1 MKKIIF
7 KGSGVA
13 IVTPMFDDGSINFD
27 ALGEIIEFQIKN
39 KTDAI
44 ITCGTTGEAATMSED
59 ERSAVIKYTVEKVAG
74 RIPVIAGTG
83 SNNTEHALKLSKT
96 AQNLGVDALLIVTP
110 YYNKT
115 SQKGL
120 IEHYTYIANNVDL
133 PIILYNV
140 PSRTGVSIRP
150 ETYLEL
156 TKHQNIVAVKEA
168 NGDISSIAK
177 IISLCGDNLAVY
189 SGNDD
194 QIIPILSLGGL
205 GVISVFANVCPLEC
219 HEINQ
224 KFFDG
229 KLNEARDLFLKS
241 NDLMNLLFC
250 DVNPIPVKEAMNL
263 LGFNCGKCRLPLVS
277 LSTDNKEKLIA
288 AMKRFGLNHK

>member
-13 IVTPMFDDGSINFD
+13 IVTPMLDDGSINFD
-27 ALGEIIEFQIKN
+27 ALGQIIEFQIKN

-59 ERSAVIKYTVEKVAG
+59 ERYAVIKYTVEKVAG

-83 SNNTEHALKLSKT
+83 SNNTEHALKMSKA

-120 IEHYTYIANNVDL
+120 IEHYTYIADNVDL

-156 TKHQNIVAVKEA
+156 SKHHNIVAVKEA

-177 IISLCGDNLAVY
+177 TISLC
-189 SGNDD
+189 
-194 QIIPILSLGGL
+194 IP
-205 GVISVFANVCPLEC
+205 EMTT
-219 HEINQ
+219 
-224 KFFDG
+224 K
-229 KLNEARDLFLKS
+229 LFLFYRLVVSVLFLFLQMFALS
-241 NDLMNLLFC
+241 NVM
-250 DVNPIPVKEAMNL
+250 
-263 LGFNCGKCRLPLVS
+263 
-277 LSTDNKEKLIA
+277 KLIKNTS
-288 AMKRFGLNHK
+288 MVNCLKLEIYF

>member
-1 MKKIIF
+1 MKKTIF

-13 IVTPMFDDGSINFD
+13 LITPMFDNGKINFD
-27 ALGEIIEFQIKN
+27 SLGELIEFQIKN

-44 ITCGTTGEAATMSED
+44 ITCGTTGESATMTDD
-59 ERSAVIKYTVEKVAG
+59 ERIAVIKYTVEKVAK
-74 RIPVIAGTG
+74 RVPVIAGTG

-96 AQNLGVDALLIVTP
+96 AQSLGADALLIVTP

-115 SQKGL
+115 SQNGL
-120 IEHYTYIANNVDL
+120 IKHYSYIANNVDL

-140 PSRTGVSIRP
+140 PSRTGVSIKP

-156 TKHQNIVAVKEA
+156 SKIPNIVATKEA
-168 NGDISSIAK
+168 SGDISSIAK
-177 IISLCGDNLAVY
+177 TISICGDALAVY

-194 QIIPILSLGGL
+194 QIIPILSIGGI

-219 HEINQ
+219 HEINENY
-224 KFFDG
+224 FLGNFDYA
-229 KLNEARDLFLKS
+229 KNLFLKS
-241 NDLMNLLFC
+241 IDLMNMLFC

-263 LGFNCGKCRLPLVS
+263 LGFKCGDCRLPLVS
-277 LSTDNKEKLIA
+277 LSLDNKEKLVA
-288 AMKRFGLNHK
+288 SMKNFGLV

>member
-13 IVTPMFDDGSINFD
+13 IITPMFDEGRINFD
-27 ALGEIIEFQIKN
+27 VLGEIIEFQIKN

-44 ITCGTTGEAATMSED
+44 ITCGTTSEAATMSDD

-83 SNNTEHALKLSKT
+83 SNNTEQALKMSKT

-115 SQKGL
+115 SQRGL
-120 IEHYTYIANNVDL
+120 IEHYTYIAKNVDL

-140 PSRTGVSIRP
+140 PSRTGVSISP
-150 ETYLEL
+150 ETYFEL
-156 TKHQNIVAVKEA
+156 SKCPNIVATKEA

-177 IISLCGDNLAVY
+177 TISLCGDNLAVY

-219 HEINQ
+219 HRINQ
-224 KFFDG
+224 KYFEG
-229 KLNEARDLFLKS
+229 KLDEARDLFLKF
-241 NDLMNLLFC
+241 NNLMNMLFC
-250 DVNPIPVKEAMNL
+250 DINPIPVKEAMNM
-263 LGFNCGKCRLPLVS
+263 LGFSSGKCRLPLVS
-277 LSTDNKEKLIA
+277 LSAENKEKLTA
-288 AMKRFGLNHK
+288 AMNKLVLDKK

>member
-13 IVTPMFDDGSINFD
+13 IVTPMLDDGNINFD
-27 ALGEIIEFQIKN
+27 ALGQIIEFQIKN

-59 ERSAVIKYTVEKVAG
+59 ERYAVIKYTVEKVAG

-83 SNNTEHALKLSKT
+83 SNNTEHALKMSKA

-115 SQKGL
+115 TQIGL
-120 IEHYTYIANNVDL
+120 VKHYTEIAKNTEL

-140 PSRTGVSIRP
+140 PGRTIRP

-156 TKHQNIVAVKEA
+156 SKHHNIVAVKEA

-177 IISLCGDNLAVY
+177 TISLCGDNLAVY

-224 KFFDG
+224 KYFDG
-229 KLNEARDLFLKS
+229 KLSEARDLFFKA
-241 NDLMNLLFC
+241 NDLMNMLFC
-250 DVNPIPVKEAMNL
+250 DVNPIPVKETMNL
-263 LGFNCGKCRLPLVS
+263 LGFDCGNCRLPLVS
-277 LSTDNKEKLIA
+277 LSAKNKENLIT
-288 AMKRFGLNHK
+288 AMKNFGLINR

>member
-13 IVTPMFDDGSINFD
+13 IVTPMLDDGSINFD
-27 ALGEIIEFQIKN
+27 ALGQIIEFQIKN
-39 KTDAI
+39 KTDAR

-59 ERSAVIKYTVEKVAG
+59 ERYAVIKYTVEKVAG

-83 SNNTEHALKLSKT
+83 SNNTEHALKMSKA

-120 IEHYTYIANNVDL
+120 IEHYTYIADNVDL

-156 TKHQNIVAVKEA
+156 SKHHNIVAVKEA

-177 IISLCGDNLAVY
+177 TISLCGDNLAVY

-224 KFFDG
+224 KYFDG
-229 KLNEARDLFLKS
+229 KLSEARDLFLKA
-241 NDLMNLLFC
+241 NDLMNMLFC
-250 DVNPIPVKEAMNL
+250 DVNPIPVKEAMSL
-263 LGFNCGKCRLPLVS
+263 LGFDCGNCRLPLVS
-277 LSTDNKEKLIA
+277 LSAKNKENLIT
-288 AMKRFGLNHK
+288 AMKNFGLINR

>member
-1 MKKIIF
+1 MKKNVF

-13 IVTPMFDDGSINFD
+13 IITPMHADGSINFD
-27 ALGEIIEFQIKN
+27 VLGEIIEFQIKN

-44 ITCGTTGEAATMSED
+44 ITCGTTGESATMSD
-59 ERSAVIKYTVEKVAG
+59 EERIAVIKYTVEKVAG

-83 SNNTEHALKLSKT
+83 SNNTEHALELSKT

-115 SQKGL
+115 SQHGL
-120 IEHYTYIANNVDL
+120 IKHYTYIADNVDL

-140 PSRTGVSIRP
+140 PSRTGVSISP

-156 TKHQNIVAVKEA
+156 SKHPNIVATKEA
-168 NGDISSIAK
+168 NGDLSAIAK
-177 IISLCGDNLAVY
+177 TISLCGDELAVY

-219 HEINQ
+219 HEINY
-224 KFFDG
+224 KYFSG
-229 KLNEARDLFLKS
+229 ELEVARKLFLKS
-241 NDLMNLLFC
+241 NNLMNMLFC

-263 LGFNCGKCRLPLVS
+263 LGFDCGQCRLPLVS
-277 LSTDNKEKLIA
+277 LSEENKEKLISS
-288 AMKRFGLNHK
+288 MKHFGLI